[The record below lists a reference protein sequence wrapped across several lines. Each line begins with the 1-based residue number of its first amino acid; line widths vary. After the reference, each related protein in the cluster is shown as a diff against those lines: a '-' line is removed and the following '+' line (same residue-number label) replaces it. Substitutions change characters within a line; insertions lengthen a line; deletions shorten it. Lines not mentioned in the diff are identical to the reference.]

1 MAKIHIKMKAS
12 TPAPNTPAI
21 VEFNAIQFEKK
32 LTGLKDSQDSINAT
46 CHWCLENREHHKKIV
61 ITWLN
66 VLKRVKV
73 EQRLTLFYLANDVIQ
88 YSKRKNYEF
97 VDSWST
103 ALQKATTMVREE
115 KVKNKIIRIFK
126 IWEQR
131 GIYGEEFI
139 TDLCGLISV
148 SPTAR
153 KGDEPH
159 EFQSQYLIQKIRNCA
174 KLEMDTDAKLKQYKV
189 HNPKLVENNLCS
201 TLKDRAHKDDVE
213 KELEEYIKHM
223 EAYVEALKIEMKTRN
238 HLITL
243 LLQAE
248 SQLEHDKKDVKLV
261 ATAYKTF
268 ASRVKTMKRKVD
280 EMKEKLPSPVPSPDI
295 DAPSPS
301 PDSDLEFN
309 MDNSYSEKSDMY
321 GGSSTIPS
329 AGFYNPVQ
337 LSNPEPQ
344 INTANSFDNNGFASF
359 MGSSM
364 NFNLQDMFGSSQQAT
379 SNNMDNSSSTTSTT
393 ESYKPPQ
400 RTSNSN
406 PASGIVFS
414 SITIVPP
421 PPPQHDSGQTT
432 PLAPP
437 PMPPFAQSL
446 DGGYGG
452 EGMAYN
458 SGAYGNEQ
466 QEYGNEYDNRTLVTD
481 NNQDSG
487 VIYIEDD
494 LDNSGWMQETPTS
507 PPHFE
512 RESFCDVPE
521 YHDDQNATGELDVDH
536 RVLSMGVGVVGDKT
550 MSDIGAHKKTDVDHR
565 NLISLTGSPRD
576 NSNPET
582 NWRKS
587 SNDQDYRMPSN
598 LADVASSPTK
608 DSPQSV
614 PSLSVDQDYRLSSI
628 VAGPP
633 PPPPPLPTASKPKD
647 TSTIDMDLSDDDEQ
661 LIDEIISGEN
671 DNNPPPPIPAAP
683 IAKKGLLPPPP
694 FPPDFGQNDD
704 SDVYN
709 DLPPANSEPMLS
721 QESIWRHRNTATLQW
736 NAAAPPP
743 PPPLPIQASAPPMQ
757 QQGGDFYHQR
767 QYNDGYEN
775 FDGGYDNNFR
785 GVGGG
790 GENYNDNCGG
800 GDHFNDRGDFFNRG
814 GGGKQRS
821 FRQRGGGNM
830 DRFRGLGQGF
840 RPRGRGR
847 GRGNGGGRGRFHENY

>member
-1 MAKIHIKMKAS
+1 MAIRIKMKTSAPATI
-12 TPAPNTPAI
+12 TPVI

-174 KLEMDTDAKLKQYKV
+174 KLEIDTDAKLKQYKI
-189 HNPKLVENNLCS
+189 HNPKLMENNLCS

-213 KELEEYIKHM
+213 HELEEYIKHM

-268 ASRVKTMKRKVD
+268 ASRVKTMKKRAD
-280 EMKEKLPSPVPSPDI
+280 ELKERLPSPVPSPDI

-301 PDSDLEFN
+301 PDSDLDFPL
-309 MDNSYSEKSDMY
+309 DNSYSEKTDIY
-321 GGSSTIPS
+321 GGGSSFPS
-329 AGFYNPVQ
+329 AGFYNPVS
-337 LSNPEPQ
+337 LSINPEPPLNAAQ
-344 INTANSFDNNGFASF
+344 SFDNNGFASF
-359 MGSSM
+359 MGSSI
-364 NFNLQDMFGSSQQAT
+364 NFNIQDMFGSSQQQLQ
-379 SNNMDNSSSTTSTT
+379 SNIDNSSSTTSTT
-393 ESYKPPQ
+393 TEPYIPPPT
-400 RTSNSN
+400 RTTNTN

-421 PPPQHDSGQTT
+421 SSQETNNSQTT

-446 DGGYGG
+446 DGGYGEFNNTG
-452 EGMAYN
+452 YD
-458 SGAYGNEQ
+458 Q
-466 QEYGNEYDNRTLVTD
+466 QQQQV
-481 NNQDSG
+481 
-487 VIYIEDD
+487 YI
-494 LDNSGWMQETPTS
+494 DNSGPYNIEEEMNNSWMQETPTS

-512 RESFCDVPE
+512 REAFEDVPE

-536 RVLSMGVGVVGDKT
+536 RVISMSVGLVGDKI
-550 MSDIGAHKKTDVDHR
+550 MSELGSHKKTDVDHR
-565 NLISLTGSPRD
+565 NLISLTGGSPRD
-576 NSNPET
+576 NSNNPD
-582 NWRKS
+582 WQKS
-587 SNDQDYRMPSN
+587 SNDQDYRLPSSLAN
-598 LADVASSPTK
+598 LAAASPRKDLSPVAG
-608 DSPQSV
+608 
-614 PSLSVDQDYRLSSI
+614 DQDYRL
-628 VAGPP
+628 
-633 PPPPPLPTASKPKD
+633 PPPPLPSSATPPKSNLPKD
-647 TSTIDMDLSDDDEQ
+647 TANTIDMDLSDDDEQ

-671 DNNPPPPIPAAP
+671 DDSSPAPLLATPP
-683 IAKKGLLPPPP
+683 AKPGLLPPPP
-694 FPPDFGQNDD
+694 FPNFGQPEET
-704 SDVYN
+704 DVYN
-709 DLPPANSEPMLS
+709 DLPQGNKPALS
-721 QESIWRHRNTATLQW
+721 QESIWQHRNTATLRW

-743 PPPLPIQASAPPMQ
+743 PPPPLPMVPMPSQQRDSNYYHHHQPPPPMMPPPQ
-757 QQGGDFYHQR
+757 Q
-767 QYNDGYEN
+767 QYNDR
-775 FDGGYDNNFR
+775 FDNNYDD
-785 GVGGG
+785 
-790 GENYNDNCGG
+790 EYDNYNDRGG
-800 GDHFNDRGDFFNRG
+800 FNNNNR
-814 GGGKQRS
+814 GGGKQRG
-821 FRQRGGGNM
+821 FRQRGGGDVYRGGGGDGYRGGG
-830 DRFRGLGQGF
+830 DRFQGF

-847 GRGNGGGRGRFHENY
+847 GRGGGGRGRFHDNY